1 MTRIPV
7 VVANWKM
14 NKVEQEATLLARDVR
29 GMLEGYRGIEVG
41 LCVPYP
47 FLHQVGL
54 VLAGSNV
61 GLGAQNVH
69 WEEQGA
75 YTGEVSAAML
85 ASVGV
90 RYVIVGHSERRRYFA
105 EDDDIIKKKLERV
118 VSHGMVPILCVGEV
132 LEERKAGRAEEV
144 VRAQLNGALSDFDSA
159 FLRNLIVA
167 YEPVWAIGTGV
178 AATPKD
184 AQNMHAFIRGWFSEK
199 FGGEFADALRI
210 QYGGSVKPDNA
221 TALALQSD
229 IDGAL
234 VGGASLDAA
243 HFSSI
248 VSKFK
253 TAKEG

>member
-1 MTRIPV
+1 MARIPV

-29 GMLEGYRGIEVG
+29 GRLQGYDGVEVG

-54 VLAGSNV
+54 VLGGSRI

-69 WEEQGA
+69 WAEEGA

-118 VSHGMVPILCVGEV
+118 VSHGMVPILCVGES
-132 LEERKAGRAEEV
+132 LQERESGRAEEV
-144 VRAQLNGALSDFDSA
+144 VHAQLNGALSGFDA
-159 FLRNLIVA
+159 AVLQNPIVA

-178 AATPKD
+178 AASPTD
-184 AQNMHAFIRGWFSEK
+184 AQQMHAFIRQWFRK
-199 FGGEFADALRI
+199 RFGGEFADALRI

-221 TALALQSD
+221 AALALQSD

-234 VGGASLDAA
+234 VGGASLDAS
-243 HFSSI
+243 HFCSI